1 MAYSDQQL
9 HAVLDSLEECRALLA
24 ECENHETAD
33 LVSIAILDLRM
44 KLNRIASAEL
54 KALCDEILRAA
65 PAERPGRET
74 AQGQQPLLRVV
85 K

>member
-1 MAYSDQQL
+1 LAYSDQQL
-9 HAVLDSLEECRALLA
+9 HSVLHSLEECRALLA

-44 KLNRIASAEL
+44 KLNQIASAEL
-54 KALCDEILRAA
+54 KALCDEMLCDP
-65 PAERPGRET
+65 PAERSGGAV
-74 AQGQQPLLRVV
+74 AQGRLPLLRVV